1 MPEGITGLKGEP
13 MSDILRNTSDTPR
26 DCCRRDFLYT
36 GLVGGLGLTLGNF
49 LKIRDAQAQQK
60 DYVSKEGPAKA
71 VIHIFMPGGM
81 AHQETFDPHPNAPV
95 EYRGPLGVVPTKIS
109 GEVFSQNLPKIAQ
122 VADKIT
128 VIRSMTHGEADHDR
142 GTHNM
147 FTGYRP
153 SPALSYPSYGAV
165 VSHEFGSRKNMPPY
179 VAIPGQANNFAGT
192 GYLSSAYGPFALG
205 SDPASGNFQVRDLTL
220 PGGVNAERWAKRQ
233 TLLSTVDYH
242 FKQAEKSDALDAMD
256 SFYQRAYAM
265 ISAKE
270 AREAFDLTKESD
282 EMKTAYGKNS
292 AGMRLLLARRL
303 LESGV
308 RFVSLT
314 YGGWDMHDNIMNNM
328 NNQLPPF
335 DQAFAA
341 LINDL
346 DSRGM
351 LASTLVMIS
360 SEFGRTPKINATNG
374 RDHWPKVFSVVL
386 AGGGIKRGLIYGAS
400 DPTGAEPERD
410 AVSIEDLATTVYDRL
425 GINADKELMAPGNRP
440 IEIVDG
446 GKVIKELCA

>member
-1 MPEGITGLKGEP
+1 
-13 MSDILRNTSDTPR
+13 
-26 DCCRRDFLYT
+26 
-36 GLVGGLGLTLGNF
+36 
-49 LKIRDAQAQQK
+49 
-60 DYVSKEGPAKA
+60 
-71 VIHIFMPGGM
+71 M

-95 EYRGPLGVVPTKIS
+95 EYRGPLGVIPTRIS
-109 GEVFSQNLPKIAQ
+109 GEVFSENLKKTAEI
-122 VADKIT
+122 ADKIT
-128 VIRSMTHGEADHDR
+128 VIRSMHHGEADHDR

-153 SPALSYPSYGAV
+153 SPALSYPSFGAV
-165 VSHEFGSRKNMPPY
+165 VSHEFGSKKNMPPY
-179 VAIPGQANNFAGT
+179 VAIPGQANTFAGT

-220 PGGVNAERWAKRQ
+220 PGGVNAERWARRQ
-233 TLLSTVDYH
+233 GLLSTVDYH
-242 FKQAEKSDALDAMD
+242 FKQTEKSDALDAMD
-256 SFYQRAYAM
+256 SFYSRAYAM
-265 ISAKE
+265 ISSKE
-270 AREAFDLTKESD
+270 AREAFDMSKETDQTKE
-282 EMKTAYGKNS
+282 TYGKNQ
-292 AGMRLLLARRL
+292 AGARLLLARRL
-303 LESGV
+303 VESGV

-314 YGGWDMHDNIMNNM
+314 YGGWDHHDNIKPSIER
-328 NNQLPPF
+328 QVPAF

-346 DSRGM
+346 DQRGM
-351 LASTLVMIS
+351 LASTLVMVS

-410 AVSIEDLATTVYDRL
+410 AVGIEDLATTVYDRL
-425 GINADKELMAPGNRP
+425 GIVADKELMAPGDRP

-446 GKVIKELCA
+446 GKVIKEICA

>member
-1 MPEGITGLKGEP
+1 
-13 MSDILRNTSDTPR
+13 MSILSNGTSSSDPTFRP
-26 DCCRRDFLYT
+26 CCRREFLYT
-36 GLVGGLGLTLGNF
+36 GLIGGLGLTLGSF
-49 LKIRDAQAQQK
+49 LKLKDLQAQQK
-60 DYVSKEGPAKA
+60 NYVSKEGVAKA

-81 AHQETFDPHPNAPV
+81 AHQETFDPHPNAPI
-95 EYRGPLGVVPTKIS
+95 EYRGPLGTVPTKIS
-109 GEVFSQNLPKIAQ
+109 GEVFSANLPKTAQ

-165 VSHEFGSRKNMPPY
+165 VSHEFGSKKNMPPY
-179 VAIPGQANNFAGT
+179 VAIPSQANNFAGT

-233 TLLSTVDYH
+233 GLLSTVDYH

-256 SFYQRAYAM
+256 SFYNRAYAM
-265 ISAKE
+265 ISSKE
-270 AREAFDLTKESD
+270 AREAFDLSKESD
-282 EMKTAYGKNS
+282 DIKTTYGKNG

-303 LESGV
+303 VESGV

-314 YGGWDMHDNIMNNM
+314 YGGWDHHDNIQNAIT
-328 NNQLPPF
+328 NQLPPF

-346 DSRGM
+346 DQRGM
-351 LASTLVMIS
+351 LASTLVMVS

-386 AGGGIKRGLIYGAS
+386 AGGGIKRGVIHGAS

-446 GKVIKELCA
+446 GKVIKEICA

>member
-1 MPEGITGLKGEP
+1 
-13 MSDILRNTSDTPR
+13 MSILTNGNSSSDPSFKP
-26 DCCRRDFLYT
+26 CCRRDFLYT
-36 GLVGGLGLTLGNF
+36 GLIGGLGLTLGSF
-49 LKIRDAQAQQK
+49 LKMRDAQAQQK
-60 DYVSKEGPAKA
+60 DYASKEGPAKS
-71 VIHIFMPGGM
+71 VIHIYMPGGM
-81 AHQETFDPHPNAPV
+81 AHQETFDPHPNAPI
-95 EYRGPLGVVPTKIS
+95 EYRGPLGVIPTKIS
-109 GEVFSQNLPKIAQ
+109 GEVFSANLPKTAQ

-147 FTGYRP
+147 FTGYKP
-153 SPALSYPSYGAV
+153 SPALQYPSFGAV
-165 VSHEFGSRKNMPPY
+165 VSHEYGARKNMPPY

-205 SDPASGNFQVRDLTL
+205 ADPASGNFQVRDLTL
-220 PGGVNAERWAKRQ
+220 PGGVNAERWSKRQ
-233 TLLSTVDYH
+233 SLLSTVDYH
-242 FKQAEKSDALDAMD
+242 FKQTEKSDSIAAMD
-256 SFYQRAYAM
+256 SFYSRAYAM
-265 ISAKE
+265 ISSKE
-270 AREAFDLTKESD
+270 AREAFDLTKETD
-282 EMKTAYGKNS
+282 ETKTAYGKNA
-292 AGMRLLLARRL
+292 AGMRMLLSRRL
-303 LESGV
+303 VESGV
-308 RFVSLT
+308 RFVSMT
-314 YGGWDMHDNIMNNM
+314 YGGWDHHDNIKVNIEK
-328 NNQLPPF
+328 QLPPF

-346 DSRGM
+346 DSRGL
-351 LASTLVMIS
+351 LASTLVMVS

-425 GINADKELMAPGNRP
+425 GINADKELMAPGARP

-446 GKVIKELCA
+446 GKVIKELLA

>member
-1 MPEGITGLKGEP
+1 
-13 MSDILRNTSDTPR
+13 MSILTNGTSSSDPTFRP
-26 DCCRRDFLYT
+26 CCRREFLYT
-36 GLVGGLGLTLGNF
+36 GLLGGLGLTLGSF
-49 LKIRDAQAQQK
+49 LKMKDLQAQQK
-60 DYVSKEGPAKA
+60 NYVSKEGVAKA

-81 AHQETFDPHPNAPV
+81 AHQETFDPHPNAPI
-95 EYRGPLGVVPTKIS
+95 EYRGPLGVIPTKIS
-109 GEVFSQNLPKIAQ
+109 GEVFSQNLPKTAAI
-122 VADKIT
+122 ADKIT

-165 VSHEFGSRKNMPPY
+165 VSHEFGSKKNMPPY

-205 SDPASGNFQVRDLTL
+205 ADPASGNFQVRDLTL

-233 TLLSTVDYH
+233 GLLSTVDYH

-256 SFYQRAYAM
+256 SFYNRAYAM
-265 ISAKE
+265 ISSKE
-270 AREAFDLTKESD
+270 AREAFDLSKETD
-282 EMKTAYGKNS
+282 DTKTAYGKNA

-303 LESGV
+303 VESGV

-314 YGGWDMHDNIMNNM
+314 YGGWDHHDNIMNAI
-328 NNQLPPF
+328 NNQMPSF
-335 DQAFAA
+335 DQAYAA

-346 DSRGM
+346 DQRGM
-351 LASTLVMIS
+351 LGSTLVMIS

-446 GKVIKELCA
+446 GKVIKEICA

>member
-1 MPEGITGLKGEP
+1 MSILNNGNTG
-13 MSDILRNTSDTPR
+13 SDPTFRP
-26 DCCRRDFLYT
+26 CCRREFLYT
-36 GLVGGLGLTLGNF
+36 GLIGGLGLTLGSF
-49 LKIRDAQAQQK
+49 LKLKDLQAQQK
-60 DYVSKEGPAKA
+60 NYVSKEGQAKA

-81 AHQETFDPHPNAPV
+81 AHQETFDPHPNAPI
-95 EYRGPLGVVPTKIS
+95 EYRGPLGVIPTKIS
-109 GEVFSQNLPKIAQ
+109 GEVFSQNLPKTAQ
-122 VADKIT
+122 IADKIT

-165 VSHEFGSRKNMPPY
+165 VSHEFGSKKNMPPY

-205 SDPASGNFQVRDLTL
+205 SDPASRGFQVRDLTL

-233 TLLSTVDYH
+233 GLLSTVDYH

-256 SFYQRAYAM
+256 SFYNRAYAM
-265 ISAKE
+265 ISSKE
-270 AREAFDLTKESD
+270 AREAFDLSQETD
-282 EMKTAYGKNS
+282 ATKTAYGTNS

-303 LESGV
+303 VESGV

-314 YGGWDMHDNIMNNM
+314 YGGWDHHDNIKNAIDT
-328 NNQLPPF
+328 QVPPF

-346 DSRGM
+346 DQRGM
-351 LASTLVMIS
+351 LASTLVMVS

-386 AGGGIKRGLIYGAS
+386 AGGGIKRGVIYGAS

-410 AVSIEDLATTVYDRL
+410 PVSIEDLATTVYDRL
-425 GINADKELMAPGNRP
+425 GIVADKELMAPGARP

>member
-1 MPEGITGLKGEP
+1 
-13 MSDILRNTSDTPR
+13 MSILTNGNSTSDPTFKP
-26 DCCRRDFLYT
+26 CCRREFLYT
-36 GLVGGLGLTLGNF
+36 GLLGGLGLSLGSF
-49 LKIRDAQAQQK
+49 LQMRDAQAK
-60 DYVSKEGPAKA
+60 DGAAPKEGVAKS

-81 AHQETFDPHPNAPV
+81 AHQETWDPHPNAPI
-95 EYRGPLGVVPTKIS
+95 EYRGPLGTVPTKIS
-109 GEVFSQNLPKIAQ
+109 GEVFSANLAKTAQ

-153 SPALSYPSYGAV
+153 SPALQFPSFGSI
-165 VSHEFGSRKNMPPY
+165 VSHEFGSRKNLPPY

-205 SDPASGNFQVRDLTL
+205 ADPASGNFQVRDLTL

-233 TLLSTVDYH
+233 SLLSTVDNH
-242 FKQAEKSDALDAMD
+242 FKEVEKSDALSAMD
-256 SFYQRAYAM
+256 SFYDRAYAM
-265 ISAKE
+265 ISSKE
-270 AREAFDLTKESD
+270 AREAFDLTKET
-282 EMKTAYGKNS
+282 EETKAAYGKNA
-292 AGMRLLLARRL
+292 AGMRMLLARRL
-303 LESGV
+303 VDSGV
-308 RFVSLT
+308 RFVSMT
-314 YGGWDMHDNIMNNM
+314 YGGWDHHDNIKTNIE
-328 NNQLPPF
+328 NQLPPF

-346 DSRGM
+346 ESRGL
-351 LASTLVMIS
+351 LASTLVMVS

-400 DPTGAEPERD
+400 DATGAEPERD
-410 AVSIEDLATTVYDRL
+410 AVSIQDLASTVYDRL
-425 GINADKELMAPGNRP
+425 GINSDKKLMAPGNRP
-440 IEIVDG
+440 IDIVNG
-446 GKVIKELCA
+446 GKVIKELLA

>member
-1 MPEGITGLKGEP
+1 MSILTNPEKGGSS
-13 MSDILRNTSDTPR
+13 SDPTFRP
-26 DCCRRDFLYT
+26 CCRREFLYT
-36 GLVGGLGLTLGNF
+36 GLLGGLGLTLGSF
-49 LKIRDAQAQQK
+49 LKLKDLQAQQK
-60 DYVSKEGPAKA
+60 NYVSKEGVAKA

-81 AHQETFDPHPNAPV
+81 AHQETFDPHPNAPI
-95 EYRGPLGVVPTKIS
+95 EYRGPLGVIPTKIS

-122 VADKIT
+122 IADKIT

-153 SPALSYPSYGAV
+153 SPALSYPSFGSV
-165 VSHEFGSRKNMPPY
+165 VSHEFGSKKNMPPY

-205 SDPASGNFQVRDLTL
+205 ADPASGNFQVRDLTL

-233 TLLSTVDYH
+233 GLLSTVDYH

-256 SFYQRAYAM
+256 SFYNRAYAM
-265 ISAKE
+265 ISSKE
-270 AREAFDLTKESD
+270 AREAFDLSKETDDTK
-282 EMKTAYGKNS
+282 TIYGKNA

-303 LESGV
+303 VESGV

-314 YGGWDMHDNIMNNM
+314 YGGWDHHDNIKNAIDT
-328 NNQLPPF
+328 QVPPF

-346 DSRGM
+346 DQRGM
-351 LASTLVMIS
+351 LASTLVMVS

-410 AVSIEDLATTVYDRL
+410 PVSIEDLATTVYDRL

>member
-1 MPEGITGLKGEP
+1 
-13 MSDILRNTSDTPR
+13 MSILRNGDTSSDPTFRP
-26 DCCRRDFLYT
+26 CCRREFLYT
-36 GLVGGLGLTLGNF
+36 GLIGGLGLTLGSF
-49 LKIRDAQAQQK
+49 LKLKDLQAQQK
-60 DYVSKEGPAKA
+60 NYVSKEGVAKA

-81 AHQETFDPHPNAPV
+81 AHQETFDPHPNAPI
-95 EYRGPLGVVPTKIS
+95 EYRGPLGVIPTKIT
-109 GEVFSQNLPKIAQ
+109 GEVFSQNLPKTAQ
-122 VADKIT
+122 IADKIT

-153 SPALSYPSYGAV
+153 SPALSYPSFGSV
-165 VSHEFGSRKNMPPY
+165 VSHEFGSKKNMPPY

-205 SDPASGNFQVRDLTL
+205 ADPASGNFQVRDLTL

-233 TLLSTVDYH
+233 GLLSTVDYH

-256 SFYQRAYAM
+256 SFYNRAYAM
-265 ISAKE
+265 ISSKE
-270 AREAFDLTKESD
+270 AREAFDLAKETDDTKAS
-282 EMKTAYGKNS
+282 YGKNA

-303 LESGV
+303 VESGV

-314 YGGWDMHDNIMNNM
+314 YGGWDHHDNIKNGIEA
-328 NNQLPPF
+328 QVPAF

-346 DSRGM
+346 DQRGM
-351 LASTLVMIS
+351 LASTLVMVS

-386 AGGGIKRGLIYGAS
+386 AGGGIKRGVIYGAS

-410 AVSIEDLATTVYDRL
+410 PVSIEDLATTVYDRL
-425 GINADKELMAPGNRP
+425 GINADKELMAPGARP

-446 GKVIKELCA
+446 GKVIKEICA

>member
-1 MPEGITGLKGEP
+1 
-13 MSDILRNTSDTPR
+13 MSILTNGNSSNDPTFRP
-26 DCCRRDFLYT
+26 CCRREFLYT
-36 GLVGGLGLTLGNF
+36 GLIGGLGLSLGSF
-49 LKIRDAQAQQK
+49 FKMKDAQAQQK
-60 DYVSKEGPAKA
+60 HYDTKEGPAKS

-81 AHQETFDPHPNAPV
+81 AHQETFDPHPNAPI
-95 EYRGPLGVVPTKIS
+95 EYRGPLGTVPTKIT
-109 GEVFSQNLPKIAQ
+109 GEVFSANLPKVAQ
-122 VADKIT
+122 IADKIT

-153 SPALSYPSYGAV
+153 SPALSYPSFGSV
-165 VSHEFGSRKNMPPY
+165 VSHEYGSRKNMPPY
-179 VAIPGQANNFAGT
+179 VCIPGQPNSFAGT

-205 SDPASGNFQVRDLTL
+205 ADPASKSFQVRDLTL

-233 TLLSTVDYH
+233 GLLSTVDYH
-242 FKQAEKSDALDAMD
+242 FKQLEKSDALDAMD
-256 SFYQRAYAM
+256 SFYNRAYAM
-265 ISAKE
+265 ISSKE
-270 AREAFDLTKESD
+270 AREAFDLSKESD
-282 EMKTAYGKNS
+282 EIKNSYGTNS

-303 LESGV
+303 VESGV
-308 RFVSLT
+308 RFISLT
-314 YGGWDMHDNIMNNM
+314 YGGWDMHDNIKDGIEK
-328 NNQLPPF
+328 QVPAF
-335 DQAFAA
+335 DQAFSA

-346 DSRGM
+346 DSRGL
-351 LASTLVMIS
+351 LASTLVMVS

-410 AVSIEDLATTVYDRL
+410 AVSVEDLAMTVYDRI

-446 GKVIKELCA
+446 GKVIKEICA

>member
-1 MPEGITGLKGEP
+1 
-13 MSDILRNTSDTPR
+13 MSILSNGNSSSDPTFRP
-26 DCCRRDFLYT
+26 CCNRREFLYT
-36 GLVGGLGLTLGNF
+36 GLIGGLGLTLGSF
-49 LKIRDAQAQQK
+49 LKLKDAQAQQK
-60 DYVSKEGPAKA
+60 NYVSKEGPAKS

-95 EYRGPLGVVPTKIS
+95 EYRGPLGVIPTKIS
-109 GEVFSQNLPKIAQ
+109 GEVFSENLKKTAQ
-122 VADKIT
+122 IADKIT
-128 VIRSMTHGEADHDR
+128 VIRSMSHGEADHDR

-147 FTGYRP
+147 FTGYKP
-153 SPALSYPSYGAV
+153 SPALSYPSFGAV
-165 VSHEFGSRKNMPPY
+165 VSHEFGSKKNMPPY
-179 VAIPGQANNFAGT
+179 VCIPGQPNTFAGT

-205 SDPASGNFQVRDLTL
+205 ADPASERFQVRDLTL

-233 TLLSTVDYH
+233 GLLSTVDYH
-242 FKQAEKSDALDAMD
+242 FKSMEKSDALDAMD
-256 SFYQRAYAM
+256 SFYSRAYAM
-265 ISAKE
+265 ISSKE
-270 AREAFDLTKESD
+270 AREAFDLTKETD
-282 EMKTAYGKNS
+282 ATKETYGKNS

-303 LESGV
+303 VESGV
-308 RFVSLT
+308 RFISLT
-314 YGGWDMHDNIMNNM
+314 YGGWDHHDNIKPSIER
-328 NNQLPPF
+328 QVPQF

-346 DSRGM
+346 DSRGL
-351 LASTLVMIS
+351 LASTLVMVS

-410 AVSIEDLATTVYDRL
+410 AVSIEDLATTVYDRM
-425 GINADKELMAPGNRP
+425 GIVADKELMAPGARP

-446 GKVIKELCA
+446 GKVIKELLA

>member
-1 MPEGITGLKGEP
+1 
-13 MSDILRNTSDTPR
+13 MSILSNGNTSSDPTFRP
-26 DCCRRDFLYT
+26 CCRREFLYT
-36 GLVGGLGLTLGNF
+36 GLIGGLGLTLGSF
-49 LKIRDAQAQQK
+49 LKLKDLQAQQK
-60 DYVSKEGPAKA
+60 NYVSKEGVAKA
-71 VIHIFMPGGM
+71 VIHIYLPGGM
-81 AHQETFDPHPNAPV
+81 AHQETFDPHPNAPI
-95 EYRGPLGVVPTKIS
+95 EYRGPLGTIPTKIS

-122 VADKIT
+122 IADKIT

-153 SPALSYPSYGAV
+153 SPALSYPSFGAV
-165 VSHEFGSRKNMPPY
+165 VSHEFGSKKNMPPY

-233 TLLSTVDYH
+233 GLLSTVDYH

-256 SFYQRAYAM
+256 SFYNRAYAM
-265 ISAKE
+265 ISSKE
-270 AREAFDLTKESD
+270 AREAFDLSKETND
-282 EMKTAYGKNS
+282 LKTAYGKNS

-303 LESGV
+303 VESGV

-314 YGGWDMHDNIMNNM
+314 YGGWDHHDNIQNAITT
-328 NNQLPPF
+328 QLPPL
-335 DQAFAA
+335 DQAYAA

-346 DSRGM
+346 DQRGM
-351 LASTLVMIS
+351 LASTLVMVS
-360 SEFGRTPKINATNG
+360 SEFGRPPKINATNG

-446 GKVIKELCA
+446 GKVIKEICA